1 MKALSFHQ
9 KKNRQPQTTPGGM
22 SNRVGIK
29 WQLAIICVQ
38 SNILDRCS
46 LYQSILK
53 FGNLWGLYYVII
65 IEFIM
70 SYVSNYI

>member
-46 LYQSILK
+46 LHPVQFSNLGI
-53 FGNLWGLYYVII
+53 FGNW
-65 IEFIM
+65 IM
-70 SYVSNYI
+70 S

>member
-9 KKNRQPQTTPGGM
+9 KKNRPPQTTPGGM

-46 LYQSILK
+46 LYQSNSQIWESL
-53 FGNLWGLYYVII
+53 GIVLCHN
-65 IEFIM
+65 
-70 SYVSNYI
+70 N